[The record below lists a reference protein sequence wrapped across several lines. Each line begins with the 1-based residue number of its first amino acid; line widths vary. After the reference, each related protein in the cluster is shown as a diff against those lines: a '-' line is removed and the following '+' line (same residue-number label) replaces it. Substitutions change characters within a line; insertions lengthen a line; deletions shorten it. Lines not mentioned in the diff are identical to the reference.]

1 LTKFL
6 VINTDGETTFNAAV
20 GSTDELSSLTVQGVT
35 TLNDGNTVINAT
47 TINTTGDQTYN
58 NPVTLL
64 SDTTLNSSTSGSVT
78 FNSTVDTDPA
88 ATGLRAL
95 TINSDGVTTFKAA
108 VGDTRELS
116 SLTVQGFLVGSQE
129 LGNTVINAGSIN
141 TTGDQTYNNPVTL
154 LSDTTLNSS
163 ASGAVTF
170 NSTVDTDSSATA
182 LRALTINSDGVT
194 TFNAAVGATRELSSL
209 TIQGFLV
216 GSPELGNTVINAGSI
231 NTTGDQT
238 YNNPV
243 ILLSDT
249 TLNSS
254 ASGAVTFNSM
264 VDTDPAATALRALT
278 INSDGVTTFNSAV
291 GATRELSSL
300 TVQGFTNPDD
310 GNTVINAGSINTT
323 GAQTYNNPATLLSDT
338 TINSSDVGAVTFNT
352 TVTGN
357 TTDRR
362 LFINVKD
369 RVVFNDLIQVGHL
382 EIGQDGTSYLNS
394 NSVVTTS
401 GSSMLFGN
409 DVVVSASDITFDATA
424 AGTLATGANITFN
437 KSLSSAIAGG
447 TTVIFNAGTA
457 GVVTLLGTVGKDA
470 NGVVK
475 PLNVLSVT
483 AGGGIVIS
491 GGYVH
496 STGEQTY
503 NNPVTLGASVSF
515 LANKLN
521 LGTVTASAPNVGL
534 SIVSQGSQ
542 LLNDITITGDLEV
555 TTGVGG
561 LIGGVTQAAGTAL
574 NIGGASTFTADT
586 TQGQIATLT
595 IAVNNFVGAMYF
607 KEMNGGTWGTA
618 EVVSASALRM
628 GETTI
633 TGDLSLKTVSVDITQ
648 VGPMTVGGRADIVA
662 AGSVKLADVGN
673 NFVGKVNVN
682 TGGALE
688 LTTSGALTI
697 GKVVTANSTVLKSTG
712 KIDLG
717 TSVFGG
723 TLKVNSGG
731 FEIMQSGPGSFGG
744 NTDFDAGTAKIDL
757 FNPKNFW
764 KGSIV
769 YKGGIVMIN
778 HPQLL
783 NATNAGTLI
792 VRVETTMQT
801 TSIVKVAAPA
811 TAQPASESV
820 QPSNSKGTD
829 VSVSQQRAATPQQ
842 SGLVTVTVSAE
853 AAASGKG
860 FAFSLDEHL
869 PAEVAKS
876 AQVRVSQLD
885 GKPLP
890 EWLRYEPSTQKVLAV
905 SPPAG
910 AFPIQI
916 KASVGGVETVIVITE
931 QPK

>member
-1 LTKFL
+1 MTTLSDGNTVINASTINTTGFQLYNNSVTLASDTTLNISAAGAVTFNSTVDSAVGLTKFL
-6 VINTDGETTFNAAV
+6 VINSDGETTFNATV
-20 GSTDELSSLTVQGVT
+20 GAIDELSSLTVQGFLVGSPE
-35 TLNDGNTVINAT
+35 LGNTVIKAGS
-47 TINTTGDQTYN
+47 INTTGDQTYN

-64 SDTTLNSSTSGSVT
+64 SDTTINISDEGALA

-88 ATGLRAL
+88 AAAYRSL
-95 TINSDGVTTFKAA
+95 TINSDGVTTFNAE

-116 SLTVQGFLVGSQE
+116 NLTFQGFLVGSPE

-163 ASGAVTF
+163 VSGAVTF
-170 NSTVDTDSSATA
+170 NDTV
-182 LRALTINSDGVT
+182 I
-194 TFNAAVGATRELSSL
+194 
-209 TIQGFLV
+209 
-216 GSPELGNTVINAGSI
+216 GNTA
-231 NTTGDQT
+231 
-238 YNNPV
+238 
-243 ILLSDT
+243 
-249 TLNSS
+249 
-254 ASGAVTFNSM
+254 
-264 VDTDPAATALRALT
+264 
-278 INSDGVTTFNSAV
+278 
-291 GATRELSSL
+291 
-300 TVQGFTNPDD
+300 
-310 GNTVINAGSINTT
+310 
-323 GAQTYNNPATLLSDT
+323 
-338 TINSSDVGAVTFNT
+338 
-352 TVTGN
+352 
-357 TTDRR
+357 DRR

-369 RVVFNDLIQVGHL
+369 SVVFNDHVQVGHL

-394 NSVVTTS
+394 NSVITTS
-401 GSSMLFGN
+401 ESSMLFGN
-409 DVVVSASDITFDATA
+409 DVVVSAAEITFDATG
-424 AGTLATGANITFN
+424 AGALATGANITFN
-437 KSLSSAIAGG
+437 KSLSSAAAGG
-447 TTVIFNAGTA
+447 TSVIFNAGTD

-470 NGVVK
+470 NGVIK
-475 PLNVLSVT
+475 PLNNLTVT

-503 NNPVTLGASVSF
+503 SNPVTLGASVSF
-515 LANKLN
+515 LADKLN
-521 LGTVTASAPNVGL
+521 LGTVTATAPNVGL
-534 SIVSQGSQ
+534 SISSQGSQ
-542 LLNDITITGDLEV
+542 LLKGITITGDLEV

-561 LIGGVTQAAGTAL
+561 LTGGVTQEAGTAL

-586 TQGQIATLT
+586 TMGQIATLT
-595 IAVNNFVGAMYF
+595 IAVNNFVGEMSF
-607 KEMNGGTWGTA
+607 KEINGGTWGIA
-618 EVVSASALRM
+618 DVVSASALVM

-648 VGPMTVGGRADIVA
+648 VGPMTVGGRTDIIA
-662 AGSVKLADVGN
+662 AGSVKLAEVGN
-673 NFVGKVNVN
+673 NFVGVVNVN

-688 LTTSGALTI
+688 FTTSGALTLD
-697 GKVVTANSTVLKSTG
+697 KVVTVDSTILRSTG

-717 TSVFGG
+717 TSVFGD

-731 FEIMQSGPGSFGG
+731 FEIMQSGPGKFGG

-757 FNPKNFW
+757 FNPKNLW

-792 VRVETTMQT
+792 VRVETTMQA
-801 TSIVKVAAPA
+801 TSIAKVAAPA
-811 TAQPASESV
+811 SAQSANEST
-820 QPSNSKGTD
+820 QSSTGKGAD
-829 VSVSQQRAATPQQ
+829 VSVSQQRVATPQQ

-860 FAFSLDEHL
+860 FTFSLDEHL
-869 PAEVAKS
+869 PTEVAKS
-876 AQVRVSQLD
+876 AQVRVSQID

-905 SPPAG
+905 APPAG